1 MRILVTGGAGFIGSH
16 LVDAFIAAGHEA
28 IVIDNLAT
36 GVRENLN
43 SRRRASMRP
52 TSATRRRSGNS
63 FAAEK
68 PEVLVHQAAQL
79 MSAARSPTRP
89 TTPT

>member
-16 LVDAFIAAGHEA
+16 LVDALLDAGHEA

-43 SRRRASMRP
+43 PQARFYEADIRDAEAVRAL
-52 TSATRRRSGNS
+52 
-63 FAAEK
+63 FAAER
-68 PEVLVHQAAQL
+68 PEVLIHQAAQL
-79 MSAARSPTRP
+79 DVRRSVADPA
-89 TTPT
+89 